1 MAKLIIELNDVAI
14 DDVCGIECSLKI
26 EAAPESDRKL
36 SDAAVLVL
44 AKTIKTLL
52 PELTKAVVEQ
62 TAGRQVVKTEVV
74 QNQSLSQFLDEH
86 RASRKA
92 H

>member
-26 EAAPESDRKL
+26 AAAPESDRKL
-36 SDAAVLVL
+36 SDAAVFVL

-52 PELTKAVVEQ
+52 PEITKAVVEQ
-62 TAGRQVVKTEVV
+62 TAGCQVVKTEVV
-74 QNQSLSQFLDEH
+74 QNQSLSQFMDEH